1 MKCKRGNLLDFIG
14 LPPLLT
20 CLCCIV
26 VITADISPTRQCD
39 IELTQTAGSV
49 SLSDAVDYDLNVSP
63 NITSVYPR
71 RGGTGGG
78 TKITITGEGFT

>member
-1 MKCKRGNLLDFIG
+1 M
-14 LPPLLT
+14 
-20 CLCCIV
+20 
-26 VITADISPTRQCD
+26 
-39 IELTQTAGSV
+39 LTQAAGSV
-49 SLSDAVDYDLNVSP
+49 SLSDALDYDLNVSP